1 MATLSTR
8 SRNPDKKGNRKPSNS
23 MKDKENRYS
32 LLSDESDCEYDI
44 RTLIDSALQ
53 ALPDSKGDT
62 KLAKSTISDIVT
74 AIVTTL
80 VPILTASIENA
91 TQKTTSA
98 TIEKM
103 KANIQVNNFAQN
115 SIEQYSRKDNIKVV
129 GLPEADKEDTPD
141 VVVQL
146 FNEAIIKKHEAML
159 KESEEKREAE
169 HESTE
174 GNPTPPPP
182 PKLISREDLSTA
194 HRIPTKKAGPRPI
207 IAKFVRRETRDNVMK
222 CRGGLKGHPKG
233 KIFLHDDL
241 TRLND
246 KMLWALRTDDS
257 IEVAYSTNCV
267 IWAITQD
274 KKKVKVETPDDLI
287 TAGLSEEKVASLNL
301 YNEY

>member
-1 MATLSTR
+1 
-8 SRNPDKKGNRKPSNS
+8 

-53 ALPDSKGDT
+53 ALPDLKGDT

-129 GLPEADKEDTPD
+129 GLPEADNEDTPD
-141 VVVQL
+141 VVAQL
-146 FNEAIIKKHEAML
+146 FNEAIVNKDI
-159 KESEEKREAE
+159 
-169 HESTE
+169 
-174 GNPTPPPP
+174 
-182 PKLISREDLSTA
+182 
-194 HRIPTKKAGPRPI
+194 
-207 IAKFVRRETRDNVMK
+207 
-222 CRGGLKGHPKG
+222 
-233 KIFLHDDL
+233 
-241 TRLND
+241 
-246 KMLWALRTDDS
+246 
-257 IEVAYSTNCV
+257 YS
-267 IWAITQD
+267 
-274 KKKVKVETPDDLI
+274 
-287 TAGLSEEKVASLNL
+287 
-301 YNEY
+301 